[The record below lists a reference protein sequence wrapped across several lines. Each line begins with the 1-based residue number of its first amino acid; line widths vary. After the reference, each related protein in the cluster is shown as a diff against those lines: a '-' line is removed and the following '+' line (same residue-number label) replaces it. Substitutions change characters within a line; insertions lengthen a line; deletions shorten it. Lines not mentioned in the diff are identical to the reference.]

1 LSIWSDHIDKTG
13 RLPEEAE
20 EQRMRWRVV
29 AVLWSGRV
37 DLAQMKARLRAKMEA
52 RIAMLTEAAGETIVV
67 KADPVAEVEAA
78 LQVYERVQLEVD
90 GQLESMLETTAQDT
104 ETEVATA
111 DAEAELKVATTIE
124 AEVVAAEAEA
134 ATKVAAADAE
144 MKAAAELA
152 AAAEA
157 VAVDAEAA
165 AELAAADGKMK
176 AAAEVAAAVDAM
188 AATWPVLLRLFALLA
203 SAAATSA
210 FCAAAAL
217 SEKPYT
223 SCPAFCHAAI
233 RYVLTSL
240 PWASPCGRAP
250 ATILAT
256 CSISSALMPSSPRT
270 PSRPS
275 PCALW
280 RLLL

>member
-1 LSIWSDHIDKTG
+1 MHTT
-13 RLPEEAE
+13 
-20 EQRMRWRVV
+20 
-29 AVLWSGRV
+29 SGHGV
-37 DLAQMKARLRAKMEA
+37 GGTKGKA
-52 RIAMLTEAAGETIVV
+52 
-67 KADPVAEVEAA
+67 VAEDVEAA
-78 LQVYERVQLEVD
+78 AELAVAD
-90 GQLESMLETTAQDT
+90 GKMKAAA
-104 ETEVATA
+104 EVAA
-111 DAEAELKVATTIE
+111 AVDA
-124 AEVVAAEAEA
+124 VAAEAEA
-134 ATKVAAADAE
+134 ATEVAAADAK